1 MIGSS
6 KYLLWRYN
14 LPHENLKFKDIIA
27 NIEDGQKPL
36 IISVNKFQII
46 GHASNPG
53 AVLSFRS
60 QRCLL
65 AVELRALERD
75 LRK

>member
-1 MIGSS
+1 MIGGS

-14 LPHENLKFKDIIA
+14 LPHENLKFKDTIA

-36 IISVNKFQII
+36 IITANKFQII

-60 QRCLL
+60 QCCLL
-65 AVELRALERD
+65 EVEYRALEET
-75 LRK
+75 

>member
-1 MIGSS
+1 MISFS

-14 LPHENLKFKDIIA
+14 LPHKNLKFKDIIA

-36 IISVNKFQII
+36 IITANKFQII
-46 GHASNPG
+46 GHASNLG

-60 QRCLL
+60 QCCLL
-65 AVELRALERD
+65 EVENRALED
-75 LRK
+75 T

>member
-1 MIGSS
+1 MIGFS

-36 IISVNKFQII
+36 IITANKFQII
-46 GHASNPG
+46 GHASNPR

-60 QRCLL
+60 QCCLL
-65 AVELRALERD
+65 EVGYRALEET
-75 LRK
+75 